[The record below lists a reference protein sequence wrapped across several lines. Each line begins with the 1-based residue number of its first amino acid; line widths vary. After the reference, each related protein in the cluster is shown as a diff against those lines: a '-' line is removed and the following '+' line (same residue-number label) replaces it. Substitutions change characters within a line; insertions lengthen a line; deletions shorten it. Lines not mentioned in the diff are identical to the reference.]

1 MRFFFDVRKPV
12 TNYDYDGCEFD
23 SIADAVIAA
32 KELAQALRER
42 QAVPQHAMKI
52 AVMHESGALVHEETV
67 FAGGREYSRRA
78 RRFIQATRFA

>member
-42 QAVPQHAMKI
+42 EAVPQHAINI
-52 AVMHESGALVHEETV
+52 AIMHDGALVHQETV
-67 FAGGREYSRRA
+67 FAAGTECSRRA
-78 RRFIQATRFA
+78 RRFVQAW